1 MCWCHSQ
8 TKGARPETS
17 GVRPPWNPAEVLRGR
32 QAPPPPTPRGVG
44 KPLPTAG
51 TRLSNVC
58 ALRLLEALRVME
70 VRRAS
75 VFPTPPRILLSCQP
89 HAKRAPRVDPEEDQ
103 KNPLKEVTPGDPKS
117 LPPEDAPRKLSEVET
132 PWVFSNTQTH

>member
-1 MCWCHSQ
+1 
-8 TKGARPETS
+8 
-17 GVRPPWNPAEVLRGR
+17 
-32 QAPPPPTPRGVG
+32 
-44 KPLPTAG
+44 
-51 TRLSNVC
+51 
-58 ALRLLEALRVME
+58 ME